1 MAGSSAETWHSCT
14 YSQWEPSASPLPTP
28 TPRARS
34 TWTRRGRCSCART
47 TAPRAPGGRL
57 QRLLS
62 EGYRHPLRQRYSCRV
77 ANRVGVLRAPAPPHC
92 ALIHRS
98 AWNRNS
104 ANFAFWAFSEVR
116 RFLGTLTCFVPWR
129 TYIPLSQEYIAFVT

>member
-1 MAGSSAETWHSCT
+1 MAGSSVETWHSCT

-34 TWTRRGRCSCART
+34 TWTRRGRWSCART

-77 ANRVGVLRAPAPPHC
+77 ANRVGILRAPAPPPC
-92 ALIHRS
+92 PYSPKCVEEEFCELRLYGVLRPAPAPYQSGR
-98 AWNRNS
+98 AR
-104 ANFAFWAFSEVR
+104 ATFR
-116 RFLGTLTCFVPWR
+116 
-129 TYIPLSQEYIAFVT
+129 PLPRP

>member
-77 ANRVGVLRAPAPPHC
+77 ANRVGVLRAPAPPPC
-92 ALIHRS
+92 PYSPKCVEEEFCELRLYGVLGSSLTARLCRGMPTLG
-98 AWNRNS
+98 
-104 ANFAFWAFSEVR
+104 R
-116 RFLGTLTCFVPWR
+116 R
-129 TYIPLSQEYIAFVT
+129 